1 MPKLKFLKK
10 LKQYKKLTISI
21 LVILLFIV
29 YKIFSNINPSLN
41 EEYFELSEV
50 RKGNLAYEVTATG
63 KINPINTVTVGTQ
76 VSGIVETVL
85 VDYND
90 DVKEGQVLAL
100 LDSSTLKE
108 DMEKSLANY
117 ELAQAK
123 ESKAKLNFE
132 RISKLYKDKLTAK
145 ASLEDAEIAYKE
157 ASANTLNAK
166 ANYNIAKK
174 NFEYATI
181 TSPVSGTVISK
192 EIEQGQTVAASFST
206 PTLFQVAEDLSKMQ
220 IEASISE
227 ADIGY
232 IKPEMPATFTVDAY
246 PEDKFYGKIRQV
258 RLSPTEES
266 NVVMYTVI
274 IEIDNSS
281 RKLLPGMTASVII
294 KAQEANDVMMVS
306 AMALQYKPSALIR
319 EKIKIKKIENINENQ
334 NVVYVYNKGKIIPT
348 VITKGLSDM
357 TNIEIKEG
365 LNIGDKVI
373 VEANEPRRK

>member
-1 MPKLKFLKK
+1 MNKK
-10 LKQYKKLTISI
+10 KIYIICGIVLAVIISI
-21 LVILLFIV
+21 MLWGT
-29 YKIFSNINPSLN
+29 KKKSLTPQD
-41 EEYFELSEV
+41 FVMSTV
-50 RKGNLAYEVTATG
+50 KKGSLAYEVTATG
-63 KINPINTVTVGTQ
+63 TINPINTVTVGTQ
-76 VSGIVETVL
+76 VSGIVEQVL

-108 DMEKSLANY
+108 NMEKSEASY

-123 ESKAKLNFE
+123 ENKAKVTYD
-132 RISKLYKDKLTAK
+132 RIKKLYQDKLTSS
-145 ASLEDAEIAYKE
+145 ASLEDAEVAYKE
-157 ASANTLNAK
+157 ASANVLNAK
-166 ANYNIAKK
+166 ADYNISKK

-206 PTLFQVAEDLSKMQ
+206 PTLFEVAEDLSKMQ

-232 IKPEMPATFTVDAY
+232 IKPEMAATFTVDAY
-246 PEDKFYGKIRQV
+246 PNDKFYGKIRQV
-258 RLSPTEES
+258 RLSPTEVS

-281 RKLLPGMTASVII
+281 RKLLPGMTASVTI
-294 KAQEANDVMMVS
+294 KAEEANDVLMIS
-306 AMALQYKPSALIR
+306 AMALQFKPSAVVRGEMDTKRIADID
-319 EKIKIKKIENINENQ
+319 ETQDI
-334 NVVYVYNKGKIIPT
+334 VYVFEKGKITPR

-357 TNIEIKEG
+357 TNVEIKEG
-365 LNIGDKVI
+365 LKEGEKVI
-373 VEANEPRRK
+373 IEANEPRKRRP

>member
-1 MPKLKFLKK
+1 MNKK
-10 LKQYKKLTISI
+10 KIYIICGIVLAVIISI
-21 LVILLFIV
+21 MLWGT
-29 YKIFSNINPSLN
+29 KKKSLTPQD
-41 EEYFELSEV
+41 FVMSTV
-50 RKGNLAYEVTATG
+50 KKGSLAYEVTATG
-63 KINPINTVTVGTQ
+63 TINPINTVTVGTQ
-76 VSGIVETVL
+76 VSGIVEQVL

-108 DMEKSLANY
+108 NMEKSEASY

-123 ESKAKLNFE
+123 EHKAKVTYE
-132 RISKLYKDKLTAK
+132 RIKKLYQDKLTSS
-145 ASLEDAEIAYKE
+145 ASLEDAEVAYKE
-157 ASANTLNAK
+157 ASANVLNAK
-166 ANYNIAKK
+166 ADYNISKK

-206 PTLFQVAEDLSKMQ
+206 PTLFEVAEDLSKMQ

-232 IKPEMPATFTVDAY
+232 IKPEMAATFTVDAY
-246 PEDKFYGKIRQV
+246 PNDKFYGKIRQV
-258 RLSPTEES
+258 RLSPTEVS

-281 RKLLPGMTASVII
+281 RKLLPGMTASVTI
-294 KAQEANDVMMVS
+294 KAEEANDVLMIS
-306 AMALQYKPSALIR
+306 AMALQFKPSAVVRGEMDTKRIADID
-319 EKIKIKKIENINENQ
+319 ETQDI
-334 NVVYVYNKGKIIPT
+334 VYVFEKGKITPR

-357 TNIEIKEG
+357 TNVEIKEG
-365 LNIGDKVI
+365 LKEGEKVI
-373 VEANEPRRK
+373 IEANEPRKRRP

>member
-1 MPKLKFLKK
+1 MTKINLKK
-10 LKQYKKLTISI
+10 YVRTHKKIIIVLF
-21 LVILLFIV
+21 VIIIITA
-29 YKIFSNINPSLN
+29 IFMSNSTAKFD
-41 EEYFELSEV
+41 EKSFDLSV
-50 RKGNLAYEVTATG
+50 VKKGNLAYEVTATG

-76 VSGIVETVL
+76 VSGIVEKVL
-85 VDYND
+85 ADYND

-123 ESKAKLNFE
+123 ESKAKLNYE
-132 RISKLYKDKLTAK
+132 RIKKLYQDKLTAK
-145 ASLEDAEIAYKE
+145 ASLEDAEIAFKE
-157 ASANTLNAK
+157 ASANVLNAK

-192 EIEQGQTVAASFST
+192 EIEQGQTVASSFST

-220 IEASISE
+220 IEANISE

-232 IKPEMPATFTVDAY
+232 IKPEMRATFTVDAY
-246 PEDKFYGKIRQV
+246 PNDKFDGKIRQV

-281 RKLLPGMTASVII
+281 RKLLPGMTASVTIR
-294 KAQEANDVMMVS
+294 AEEANDVLMVS
-306 AMALQYKPSALIR
+306 AMALQYKPSSAIKDL
-319 EKIKIKKIENINENQ
+319 IKIKKIDDITEQQDIVYIYENNEI
-334 NVVYVYNKGKIIPT
+334 VPKI
-348 VITKGLSDM
+348 ITKGLSDM
-357 TNIEIKEG
+357 TNIEIKSG
-365 LNIGDKVI
+365 LELGQKVI
-373 VEANEPRRK
+373 VEVNEPRRK